1 MVFVYDQGSEFNGTL
16 EQVWAFNKAHSEHPH
31 ASISNIS
38 REQINETTRIMSY
51 DFRGREGVIKI
62 KYKGTTHF
70 PLGMTYEYLE
80 GPFAGS
86 KAFQYYIPK
95 GDKTEVVMVGNL
107 LSPNLLDDKL
117 KALYD
122 DYVQIVFDEDNVSMS
137 K

>member
-1 MVFVYDQGSEFNGTL
+1 MVFIYDQGSEFNGTL

-31 ASISNIS
+31 ASISNVS
-38 REQINETTRIMSY
+38 REPINETTRIVSY
-51 DFRGREGVIKI
+51 DFQGGEGVIKI
-62 KYKGTTHF
+62 KYKVTTHF

-95 GDKTEVVMVGNL
+95 GGKTEVVVVSNL
-107 LSPNLLDDKL
+107 ASPNLSDDKV

-122 DYVQIVFDEDNVSMS
+122 DYARVTFEEDNVYIS